1 MLIYKI
7 LKNIVKCIF
16 KSHLKYFYYFW
27 FFLALLPYF
36 LTNNKEFYMYYIA
49 GFPKL
54 IYLSI
59 IPGLIIILFRMQF
72 LNVKDISPSYTI
84 ITKPSVLNFYFL
96 FFLFGFTHFLL
107 LVFPYFLLFLLFSL
121 INYSKFTLILLSLY
135 SALNTFAYGL
145 FLYIFTLSGIVIAN
159 KKIIPT
165 ITWMCLLTFII
176 VITIGGIVSFLEK
189 DFSYMGLRNNI
200 FLFNVDNLAVEN
212 FAFYYE
218 KLIRFSIEKN
228 TITCKFI
235 FTFFSYLI
243 LSFLIL
249 LIDFIFFYKN
259 FNLYYRHTQ
268 KQIEL
273 DG

>member
-7 LKNIVKCIF
+7 LKNIVKWIF

-36 LTNNKEFYMYYIA
+36 LTTNEEFYIYYIA

-59 IPGLIIILFRMQF
+59 ILGLIIIPFRLQF
-72 LNVKDISPSYTI
+72 LNVNDFSSCSLF
-84 ITKPSVLNFYFL
+84 TKTSMFNFYFL
-96 FFLFGFTHFLL
+96 LFLYGFTHIIILI
-107 LVFPYFLLFLLFSL
+107 FPYFLLFLVFSTV
-121 INYSKFTLILLSLY
+121 NYSNYTMILTSLY
-135 SALNTFAYGL
+135 SASNSIVYGL
-145 FLYIFTLSGIVIAN
+145 FLYLFTFSGIVIAN

-165 ITWMCLLTFII
+165 IAWICLLTFII

-200 FLFNVDNLAVEN
+200 VLYTVDNLAFEN

-218 KLIRFSIEKN
+218 NLTRFSIETNIIKY
-228 TITCKFI
+228 KFI

-243 LSFLIL
+243 LSCLIL
-249 LIDFIFFYKN
+249 LIDILFFYKN
-259 FNLYYRHTQ
+259 FNLYYQNHYS
-268 KQIEL
+268 KAN
-273 DG
+273 